1 MLPNGFVHN
10 VALLLFVLTISAA
23 TMALDVH
30 AHGCKTRLRDLVG
43 AV

>member
-1 MLPNGFVHN
+1 MLPNGFVRN
-10 VALLLFVLTISAA
+10 MALLLFVLTTSAA

-30 AHGCKTRLRDLVG
+30 AHEGKSCLRILVG